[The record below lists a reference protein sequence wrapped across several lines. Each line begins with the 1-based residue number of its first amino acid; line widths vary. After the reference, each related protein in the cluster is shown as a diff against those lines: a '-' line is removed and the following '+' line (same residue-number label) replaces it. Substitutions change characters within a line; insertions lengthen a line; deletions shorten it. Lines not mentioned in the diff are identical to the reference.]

1 MSLNLK
7 TLPPLVGRFVPFVAV
22 GAANSLNIPM
32 MRRTELT
39 DGKPYPDPELKCSDT
54 LPFISPSTYFNNIT
68 VSDNH

>member
-1 MSLNLK
+1 MK

-39 DGKPYPDPELKCSDT
+39 DGNEIQFT
-54 LPFISPSTYFNNIT
+54 LMFEKMGLRLRDLAPSPVVALTIT
-68 VSDNH
+68 QPGTN